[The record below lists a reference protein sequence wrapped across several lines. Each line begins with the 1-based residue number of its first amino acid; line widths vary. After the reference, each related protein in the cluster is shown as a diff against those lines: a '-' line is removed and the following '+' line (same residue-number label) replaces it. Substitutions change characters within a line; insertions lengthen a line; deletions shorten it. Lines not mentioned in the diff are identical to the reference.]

1 MLSQTSLPASNLNN
15 LTSKR
20 RQTQKSKD
28 TLPSTR
34 FKNRLTT
41 SANLWY
47 QLKHN
52 TCLCTT
58 MVIRRT
64 PSLALS
70 LKMWQ
75 ALRHYRSNLQK
86 ACSKLNPPTTAMYAC
101 VDRTATMTSFS
112 NRVSKKHL
120 INNQKKRKK
129 MAVAMNSR
137 RNFSRWLRRHLV
149 SILTKQGAGSGRL
162 AKLSVTSTYSS

>member
-1 MLSQTSLPASNLNN
+1 
-15 LTSKR
+15 
-20 RQTQKSKD
+20 
-28 TLPSTR
+28 
-34 FKNRLTT
+34 
-41 SANLWY
+41 
-47 QLKHN
+47 
-52 TCLCTT
+52 
-58 MVIRRT
+58 
-64 PSLALS
+64 
-70 LKMWQ
+70 
-75 ALRHYRSNLQK
+75 
-86 ACSKLNPPTTAMYAC
+86 MYAC

-112 NRVSKKHL
+112 NLVSKKHL